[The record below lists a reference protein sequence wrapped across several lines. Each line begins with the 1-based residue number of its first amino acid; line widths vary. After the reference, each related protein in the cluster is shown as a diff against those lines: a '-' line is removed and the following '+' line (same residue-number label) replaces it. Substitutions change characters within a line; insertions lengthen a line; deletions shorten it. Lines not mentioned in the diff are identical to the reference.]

1 MDFNVGFNG
10 RVNYAYDWGKLGKG
24 NMLGGVEW
32 NRYTLYDSEYLEG
45 MNFKEIVRTWIEKR
59 LYTGHEMNTDAFL
72 QIKHNLHK
80 NWIVNAGIR
89 YDYKR
94 RSNKRTLQAFSPRLS
109 LIYLRNGLNIKAS
122 YSRAFVDAPYYYRNN
137 EMDTYSGGE
146 NLQAEYLSSFQVT
159 CAYHHSPSHID
170 VECNLFYNRASHFLF
185 TQPETRVYENAGS
198 LDMGGVEVV
207 ARYKADRLSLDG
219 NLCFQKVLNY
229 TNFLLPMDL

>member
-72 QIKHNLHK
+72 QIKHNLHQ

-146 NLQAEYLSSFQVT
+146 NLQAEYLSSYQVT

-185 TQPETRVYENAGS
+185 TQPETRVYEMPVLWIWEVSRS
-198 LDMGGVEVV
+198 LPVIRQTD
-207 ARYKADRLSLDG
+207 
-219 NLCFQKVLNY
+219 
-229 TNFLLPMDL
+229 